1 MSNADWVSLLVFA
14 AFAFFGIVLPW
25 LGRREGKWQRR
36 LPPRD
41 EAAPVPDE
49 GLEDVLDD
57 GWSDEADS
65 EPVVWSPPPRPTA
78 PVPVPRP
85 VAAVARQ
92 TLQPRPAMPAARR
105 VALAPPVQAPRRP
118 AIVRSR
124 ADARRGIT
132 LMTVLGP
139 CRAFDPY

>member
-1 MSNADWVSLLVFA
+1 
-14 AFAFFGIVLPW
+14 
-25 LGRREGKWQRR
+25 
-36 LPPRD
+36 
-41 EAAPVPDE
+41 
-49 GLEDVLDD
+49 
-57 GWSDEADS
+57 
-65 EPVVWSPPPRPTA
+65 
-78 PVPVPRP
+78 
-85 VAAVARQ
+85 
-92 TLQPRPAMPAARR
+92 MPAARR